1 MMVISVGRQFGV
13 NIPAGDDFASWCMAR
28 DGVPRPRAHLPQ
40 GEMIRVGLL
49 LEQFTGKKRWLM
61 EILAL
66 AVATAFTL
74 YFTWYAV
81 AMT

>member
-1 MMVISVGRQFGV
+1 MMFMSLGRVRSGSTFRPATISRRGAWRRWRSS
-13 NIPAGDDFASWCMAR
+13 AS
-28 DGVPRPRAHLPQ
+28 PTPSSS

-49 LEQFTGKKRWLM
+49 IEQLTGRKRRALEVG
-61 EILAL
+61 AL

-81 AMT
+81 R